1 MVEFD
6 PGDPQ
11 GGKRTS
17 TAHHQ
22 HDPSK
27 ATGLDGHSGT
37 NLKETGA
44 KLIKN
49 DKNREIDGDAED
61 KEEDRKMTKEELEQ
75 TKAED
80 ADSAMAMAMAM
91 ARAMAIETEL
101 DNNNE
106 PEDNMTAKQ
115 LQISILENRKKNH
128 NRGKCNV
135 RKMAERGA
143 R

>member
-11 GGKRTS
+11 GGKCTS
-17 TAHHQ
+17 TAHNQ

-27 ATGLDGHSGT
+27 AKGLDGHYGT
-37 NLKETGA
+37 NLKEIGA

-49 DKNREIDGDAED
+49 DKNREIDGDDAED

-80 ADSAMAMAMAM
+80 ADSAMAMAMA
-91 ARAMAIETEL
+91 RAMAIETE
-101 DNNNE
+101 
-106 PEDNMTAKQ
+106 
-115 LQISILENRKKNH
+115 
-128 NRGKCNV
+128 
-135 RKMAERGA
+135 
-143 R
+143 